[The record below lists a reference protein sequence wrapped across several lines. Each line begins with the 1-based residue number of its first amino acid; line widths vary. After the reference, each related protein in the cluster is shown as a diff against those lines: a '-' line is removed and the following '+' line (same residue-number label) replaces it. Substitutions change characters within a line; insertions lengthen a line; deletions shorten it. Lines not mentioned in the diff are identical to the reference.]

1 MSKTSSWAFPNIL
14 NVAQNKVELLEDD
27 KAVVSRVRLL
37 MLTDPTEIYNEPN
50 QGVGLRKYLWQYNTP
65 IVKDRIKEN
74 TISQLRI
81 HEPYCNSDET
91 QFADGNLFTGT
102 SSDPVTKENKLELT
116 VSVETT
122 FGKTINVQL

>member
-1 MSKTSSWAFPNIL
+1 MI

-37 MLTDPTEIYNEPN
+37 MLTEPTEIYNEPN
-50 QGVGLRKYLWQYNTP
+50 QGVGLRKHLWQYNTP
-65 IVKDRIKEN
+65 IVRDRIKEE

-81 HEPYCNSDET
+81 HEPYCNPDGT

-102 SSDPVTKENKLELT
+102 TQDPVIKENKLELT
-116 VSVETT
+116 VSVETS
-122 FGKTINVQL
+122 FGKTVTVEV